1 MKRQSIEREK
11 MFANNRKGKGL
22 ISKIYKQL
30 IQLNTKTPHDP
41 IKKFI
46 ERLNRHFPKKTYR
59 EPVGHMKCCSTVL
72 ITREMHM
79 KGRDFRY
86 KFQVI
91 NLFFYVS

>member
-1 MKRQSIEREK
+1 
-11 MFANNRKGKGL
+11 MFANNRKDKEL

-46 ERLNRHFPKKTYR
+46 ERLNRHFPKKMYT
-59 EPVGHMKCCSTVL
+59 EPVGHMKRCSTVL

-79 KGRDFRY
+79 KGRVFRY
-86 KFQVI
+86 KVQVI
-91 NLFFYVS
+91 DLFFYIS